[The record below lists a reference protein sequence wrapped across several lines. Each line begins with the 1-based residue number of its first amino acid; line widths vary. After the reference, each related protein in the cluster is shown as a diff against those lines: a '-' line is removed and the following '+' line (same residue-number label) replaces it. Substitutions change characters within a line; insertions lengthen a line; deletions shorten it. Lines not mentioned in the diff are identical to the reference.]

1 VIPFWY
7 LETMAMTLRLN
18 DEEMAALKRQAETEH
33 RSMQEVARLA
43 ILQRINGYSRA
54 DFIRENTELILERDA
69 EALRLLA
76 E

>member
-1 VIPFWY
+1 
-7 LETMAMTLRLN
+7 
-18 DEEMAALKRQAETEH
+18 MAALKRQAETEH

>member
-1 VIPFWY
+1 
-7 LETMAMTLRLN
+7 MTLRLN
-18 DEEMAALKRQAETEH
+18 EKEMADLKRQAEYEH

-43 ILQRINGYSRA
+43 ILARINGYSRA
-54 DFIRENTELILERDA
+54 DFIRENTARVLERDA

>member
-1 VIPFWY
+1 
-7 LETMAMTLRLN
+7 MTLRLN
-18 DEEMAALKRQAETEH
+18 DEETAALKRQAESEH

-43 ILQRINGYSRA
+43 ILARIEGYSRA
-54 DFIRENTELILERDA
+54 DFIRENTVRVLERDA